1 MVATG
6 CALRVFPLALAA
18 ILIVGFCIMGAQA
31 ALNALAA
38 TLYPTAIR
46 TTGMG
51 WALGIGRFGSIVGP
65 ILGGQLIGMHLPPE
79 TLFAVAAIP
88 TALAMLV
95 VLPMHRRDTM
105 QSDHSEAVST
115 S

>member
-1 MVATG
+1 
-6 CALRVFPLALAA
+6 
-18 ILIVGFCIMGAQA
+18 MGAQA

-65 ILGGQLIGMHLPPE
+65 ILGGQLIGMHL
-79 TLFAVAAIP
+79 
-88 TALAMLV
+88 
-95 VLPMHRRDTM
+95 
-105 QSDHSEAVST
+105 QVSGGR
-115 S
+115 